1 MKKRRYLLFLCIMA
15 LLFTVAVFS
24 KEQTPKYSSD
34 PTATPNPV
42 TVLPEQII
50 NNLYMAGSLGKIND
64 MTVDMEIY
72 GPPYSKDT
80 DTSKEPFKRF
90 ANVKL
95 SFLAPNKVRTEHTIT
110 MNGTSMDIYI
120 IRITDGRI
128 VRRTEICGW
137 TKSEIDDHHHSSY
150 LPFNIDTQPQD
161 QYRKYSL
168 LREEKLDGR
177 DAYVITVDN
186 EKDPHIKFLTV
197 WIDKELLI
205 PLKEEHVKQ
214 DNKGTEIKNTILYK
228 EPKQIPDGRWIP
240 FRIERYEDD
249 KMKAYILYKSVI
261 INQGLSEDLF

>member
-1 MKKRRYLLFLCIMA
+1 
-15 LLFTVAVFS
+15 
-24 KEQTPKYSSD
+24 
-34 PTATPNPV
+34 
-42 TVLPEQII
+42 
-50 NNLYMAGSLGKIND
+50 
-64 MTVDMEIY
+64 
-72 GPPYSKDT
+72 
-80 DTSKEPFKRF
+80 
-90 ANVKL
+90 
-95 SFLAPNKVRTEHTIT
+95 
-110 MNGTSMDIYI
+110 
-120 IRITDGRI
+120 
-128 VRRTEICGW
+128 
-137 TKSEIDDHHHSSY
+137 
-150 LPFNIDTQPQD
+150 
-161 QYRKYSL
+161 
-168 LREEKLDGR
+168 LDGR